1 MKLNSSV
8 IPSNIFILT
17 QLPENQTFRI
27 MSNAIFIGLFTLF
40 IVLTTHLYM
49 MQDKKIFSRI
59 HTIVLLLCAG
69 LVLTEMSI
77 FNARHSYDVENYNIQ
92 RCWLISFIALLEC
105 ICVVYY
111 TRPFKRFPKEKLYN
125 TSLTVSLVLSCLIML
140 VITHDS
146 VIILPEKIGG
156 KWKYVL
162 EKSNIYVQLKMAW
175 FTSVIII
182 IGASFYFYR
191 KAKLERE
198 RNWKLGFLAAF
209 SFIPIL
215 MFFKFL
221 LIPSP
226 TNPANFEMSPFL
238 FILIGVLTWVYSNYK
253 LFELNPHDALD
264 DILSSVSNLV
274 IITDLDF
281 IVKHKNELAKEIL
294 FPQSEALNVDMI
306 EVLENSKGLNLE
318 EFQKE
323 ISQLEYDGK
332 LESYFD
338 LIVEGEEKNY
348 FLVASKVIR
357 KNNHTGY
364 SFVAMDITFMVEKE
378 NQLKNYNDEL
388 ENKNQELERFAY
400 IASHDLKT
408 PLRNV
413 TSFLS
418 LLKRKLR
425 DNQDPDINDYINIA
439 QSNAQSMYNLIEE
452 ILEYSLVK
460 SEEVRLGTVDMNQVL
475 FLIKKNLTSYLEE
488 KNAYIKYGKLPTIEA
503 NQHQMVQLFQNL
515 IENGLKYN
523 HADEPKVTISVFEEN
538 DCIVF
543 KVEDNGIGINPE
555 YHQTI
560 FEIFKRLHNQS
571 EYQGSGVGLAICK
584 KIVSN
589 HNGHI
594 ELISVENVG
603 SIFMVNLKV
612 KVLEVDEV
620 EVLEKTN

>member
-1 MKLNSSV
+1 MN
-8 IPSNIFILT
+8 
-17 QLPENQTFRI
+17 
-27 MSNAIFIGLFTLF
+27 NAIFISLFTLL

-49 MQDKKIFSRI
+49 IHDKKIFSRI
-59 HTIVLLLCAG
+59 HTVVLLLCAG

-77 FNARHSYDVENYNIQ
+77 FNARHLYDVENFNIQ
-92 RCWLISFIALLEC
+92 RSLLISFIALMEC

-111 TRPFKRFPKEKLYN
+111 TRPFKNYPQGNLYN
-125 TSLTVSLVLSCLIML
+125 KILASGLVLSCIAML
-140 VITHDS
+140 YITNGT
-146 VIILPEKIGG
+146 VTVLPEKLDG
-156 KWKYVL
+156 KWMYVL
-162 EKSNIYVQLKMAW
+162 EKDNIYVQLKMVW
-175 FTSVIII
+175 FLIVILIMS
-182 IGASFYFYR
+182 GSFYFYR

-198 RNWKLGFLAAF
+198 RKWKIGLLVTFT
-209 SFIPIL
+209 FIPL
-215 MFFKFL
+215 FMFIKFL
-221 LIPSP
+221 IIPSQATP
-226 TNPANFEMSPFL
+226 SNFEISPFL
-238 FILIGVLTWVYSNYK
+238 VVIIGVLTWVYSNYK

-274 IITDLDF
+274 IITDINF
-281 IVKHKNELAKEIL
+281 IVKHKNELAKDIL
-294 FPQSEALNVDMI
+294 FPTDEEVNTNTDMI
-306 EVLENSKGLNLE
+306 ELLEHSKGLDLY

-323 ISQLEYDGK
+323 IAELKPDGK
-332 LESYFD
+332 LESYFN
-338 LIVEGEEKNY
+338 LMFNGEEKNY
-348 FLVASKVIR
+348 FLVTSKVIR
-357 KNNHTGY
+357 KQNHTGY

-418 LLKRKLR
+418 LLKRKLK
-425 DNQDPDINDYINIA
+425 DNSDPDINDYINIA

-460 SEEVRLGTVDMNQVL
+460 SETVKLGTVDMNQIL
-475 FLIKKNLTSYLEE
+475 FLIEKNLSHYLEE
-488 KNAYIKYGKLPTIEA
+488 KKANIKYGKLPTIEA
-503 NQHQMVQLFQNL
+503 NHHQMVQLFQNL

-523 HADEPKVTISVFEEN
+523 NSSEPKVTISVFEEN
-538 DCIVF
+538 EYLVL
-543 KVEDNGIGINPE
+543 KVEDNGIGINSE
-555 YHQTI
+555 YHKTI

-571 EYQGSGVGLAICK
+571 EYQGSGVGLAICN

-589 HNGHI
+589 HGGYI

-612 KVLEVDEV
+612 KVFEAEEV
-620 EVLEKTN
+620 EVFEEIN

>member
-1 MKLNSSV
+1 MN
-8 IPSNIFILT
+8 
-17 QLPENQTFRI
+17 
-27 MSNAIFIGLFTLF
+27 NAIFIGLFTFL

-49 MQDKKIFSRI
+49 IQDKKISSRI
-59 HTIVLLLCAG
+59 HTVVLLLCAG
-69 LVLTEMSI
+69 LVIAEMSI
-77 FNARHSYDVENYNIQ
+77 FNARHLYDVENLNIQ
-92 RCWLISFIALLEC
+92 RSWLINFIALMEC

-111 TRPFKRFPKEKLYN
+111 TRPLRTYPKENLYN
-125 TSLTVSLVLSCLIML
+125 KIFTCSLVLLCLVML
-140 VITHDS
+140 YLTNDAIT
-146 VIILPEKIGG
+146 ILPEKLDG

-162 EKSNIYVQLKMAW
+162 DKNNFFVQLRMAW
-175 FTSVIII
+175 FLLIILI
-182 IGASFYFYR
+182 MSGSFYFYR
-191 KAKLERE
+191 KTKLERE
-198 RNWKLGFLAAF
+198 RKWKMGLVIALTC
-209 SFIPIL
+209 IPVL
-215 MFFKFL
+215 MFIKFL
-221 LIPSP
+221 IIPSQTTP
-226 TNPANFEMSPFL
+226 SNFEISPFL
-238 FILIGVLTWVYSNYK
+238 VVIIGVLTWVYSNYK

-274 IITDLDF
+274 IITDTNF
-281 IVKHKNELAKEIL
+281 IVKHKNELAKDIL
-294 FPQSEALNVDMI
+294 FPQVEQVNIDMI
-306 EVLENSKGLNLE
+306 ELLEHAKGLDLY

-323 ISQLEYDGK
+323 IAQLEPDGK
-332 LESYFD
+332 LESYFNLVSD
-338 LIVEGEEKNY
+338 EGEKNY
-348 FLVASKVIR
+348 FLVTSKVI
-357 KNNHTGY
+357 KKQNHTGY

-418 LLKRKLR
+418 LLKRKLK
-425 DNQDPDINDYINIA
+425 DNPDSDINDYINIA

-460 SEEVRLGTVDMNQVL
+460 SEEVKLGTVDMNQIL
-475 FLIKKNLTSYLEE
+475 FLIETNLSHYLEE
-488 KNAYIKYGKLPTIEA
+488 KNANIKYGKLPTIEA

-523 HADEPKVTISVFEEN
+523 NSTEPKVTISVFEEN
-538 DCIVF
+538 EYLVF

-555 YHQTI
+555 YHKTI

-571 EYQGSGVGLAICK
+571 EYKGSGVGLAICN

-589 HNGHI
+589 HGGYI

-612 KVLEVDEV
+612 KIFKTEGV
-620 EVLEKTN
+620 EVFEEVG

>member
-1 MKLNSSV
+1 MMN
-8 IPSNIFILT
+8 
-17 QLPENQTFRI
+17 
-27 MSNAIFIGLFTLF
+27 NAIFIGLFTLL

-49 MQDKKIFSRI
+49 VHDKKIFSRI

-77 FNARHSYDVENYNIQ
+77 FNARHLYDVEIFNIQ
-92 RCWLISFIALLEC
+92 RSWLISFVVLLEC

-111 TRPFKRFPKEKLYN
+111 TRPFKKFPTEKLLN
-125 TSLTVSLVLSCLIML
+125 KGFTIGLVLSCLIIL
-140 VITHDS
+140 FLSHDS
-146 VIILPEKIGG
+146 ITILPERVDG

-162 EKSNIYVQLKMAW
+162 DQDSFYVQLKMAW
-175 FTSVIII
+175 FLSVILII
-182 IGASFYFYR
+182 SFCFYFYR
-191 KAKLERE
+191 KTKLEHE
-198 RNWKLGFLAAF
+198 RKWKLGLLVAF
-209 SFIPIL
+209 IFIPIL
-215 MFFKFL
+215 IFFKFL
-221 LIPSP
+221 IIPSNN
-226 TNPANFEMSPFL
+226 NPSNFEISPFIVL
-238 FILIGVLTWVYSNYK
+238 LIGVLSWVYSNYK

-274 IITDLDF
+274 IITDVNF
-281 IVKHKNELAKEIL
+281 IIKHKNDLAKEVL
-294 FPQSEALNVDMI
+294 FPQSQDVNIDMI
-306 EVLENSKGLNLE
+306 EILENSRGLNLE
-318 EFQKE
+318 EFQKK
-323 ISQLEYDGK
+323 ITQLEYDEK

-338 LIVEGEEKNY
+338 LVTNGEEKNY

-357 KNNHTGY
+357 KQNHTGY
-364 SFVAMDITFMVEKE
+364 SFVAMDITFMVDKE
-378 NQLKNYNDEL
+378 NQLKKYNDEL

-418 LLKRKLR
+418 LLKRKLK
-425 DNQDPDINDYINIA
+425 DNTDTDINDYINIA

-460 SEEVRLGTVDMNQVL
+460 SEEVRLGTVDMNQVM
-475 FLIKKNLTSYLEE
+475 FLIEKNLTHYLDE
-488 KNAYIKYGKLPTIEA
+488 KHAFIKCGKLPIIEA
-503 NQHQMVQLFQNL
+503 NEHQMVQLFQNL

-523 HADEPKVTISVFEEN
+523 HSDEPKVTISVFEEN
-538 DCIVF
+538 EYLVF

-555 YHQTI
+555 YHKTI

-571 EYQGSGVGLAICK
+571 EYQGSGVGLAICN

-589 HNGHI
+589 HGGYI

-603 SIFMVNLKV
+603 SIFMVHLKV
-612 KVLEVDEV
+612 KVLEMENV
-620 EVLEKTN
+620 VLLEEIG

>member
-1 MKLNSSV
+1 MN
-8 IPSNIFILT
+8 
-17 QLPENQTFRI
+17 
-27 MSNAIFIGLFTLF
+27 NAIFIGLFTLL

-49 MQDKKIFSRI
+49 VQDKKIFSRI

-69 LVLTEMSI
+69 LVVTEMSI
-77 FNARHSYDVENYNIQ
+77 FNARHLYDVEVFYIQ
-92 RCWLISFIALLEC
+92 RSWLISFIALMEC

-111 TRPFKRFPKEKLYN
+111 TRPFKKYPQENLYYKIF
-125 TSLTVSLVLSCLIML
+125 TSGLVLLCLVML
-140 VITHDS
+140 YITNDA
-146 VIILPEKIGG
+146 ITILPERLDG
-156 KWKYVL
+156 KWKYIL
-162 EKSNIYVQLKMAW
+162 EKDNIYVQLRMGW
-175 FTSVIII
+175 FLLMILIMS
-182 IGASFYFYR
+182 GSFYFYR
-191 KAKLERE
+191 KTKLEQE
-198 RNWKLGFLAAF
+198 RKWKMGLVIALTC
-209 SFIPIL
+209 IPVL
-215 MFFKFL
+215 MFIKFL
-221 LIPSP
+221 IIPSQATP
-226 TNPANFEMSPFL
+226 SNFEISPFL
-238 FILIGVLTWVYSNYK
+238 VVIIGVLTWVYSNYK

-274 IITDLDF
+274 IITDINF
-281 IVKHKNELAKEIL
+281 IVKHKNELAKDVL
-294 FPQSEALNVDMI
+294 FPQDEAVNADMI
-306 EVLENSKGLNLE
+306 ELLEHSKGLDLY

-323 ISQLEYDGK
+323 IAQLEPDGK
-332 LESYFD
+332 LESYFN
-338 LIVEGEEKNY
+338 LESKGEEKNY
-348 FLVASKVIR
+348 FLVTSKVI
-357 KNNHTGY
+357 KKQNHTGY
-364 SFVAMDITFMVEKE
+364 SFVAMDISFMVEKE

-418 LLKRKLR
+418 LLKRKLK
-425 DNQDPDINDYINIA
+425 DNPDSDINDYINIA

-460 SEEVRLGTVDMNQVL
+460 SAEVKLGTVDMNQVL
-475 FLIKKNLTSYLEE
+475 FLIEKNLTHYLEE
-488 KNAYIKYGKLPTIEA
+488 KKANIKYGKLPTIEA

-523 HADEPKVTISVFEEN
+523 NSKDPKVTISVFEEN
-538 DCIVF
+538 GYLVF

-555 YHQTI
+555 YHKTI

-571 EYQGSGVGLAICK
+571 EYEGSGVGLAICN

-589 HNGHI
+589 HGGYV

-612 KVLEVDEV
+612 NVFETAEVFERV
-620 EVLEKTN
+620 N

>member
-1 MKLNSSV
+1 MN
-8 IPSNIFILT
+8 
-17 QLPENQTFRI
+17 
-27 MSNAIFIGLFTLF
+27 NAIFIGLFTLL

-49 MQDKKIFSRI
+49 VQDKKIFSRI
-59 HTIVLLLCAG
+59 HTVVLLLCAG
-69 LVLTEMSI
+69 LVITEMSI
-77 FNARHSYDVENYNIQ
+77 FNARHLYDVENYNIQ
-92 RCWLISFIALLEC
+92 RSWLISFIALMEC

-111 TRPFKRFPKEKLYN
+111 TRPFKKNPREVLYN
-125 TSLTVSLVLSCLIML
+125 KILASGLVLSCIVML
-140 VITHDS
+140 YVTNGA
-146 VIILPEKIGG
+146 VEILPEKVDG
-156 KWKYVL
+156 KWKYIL
-162 EKSNIYVQLKMAW
+162 EKDSIYVHLKMAW
-175 FTSVIII
+175 FLLVILIM
-182 IGASFYFYR
+182 GGCFYFYR
-191 KAKLERE
+191 KAKIERE
-198 RNWKLGFLAAF
+198 RKWKRG
-209 SFIPIL
+209 
-215 MFFKFL
+215 L
-221 LIPSP
+221 LIAFTLIPTFMFVNFLIIPSQTTP
-226 TNPANFEMSPFL
+226 SSFEISPFL
-238 FILIGVLTWVYSNYK
+238 VLIIGVLTWVYSNYK

-274 IITDLDF
+274 IITDVNF
-281 IVKHKNELAKEIL
+281 IVKHKNELAKDIL
-294 FPQSEALNVDMI
+294 FPQNEEVNADMI
-306 EVLENSKGLNLE
+306 ELLEHSKGLDLY

-323 ISQLEYDGK
+323 IAQLEPDGK
-332 LESYFD
+332 LESYFN
-338 LIVEGEEKNY
+338 LTSNGEEKNY
-348 FLVASKVIR
+348 FLVTSKVI
-357 KNNHTGY
+357 KKQNHTGY

-418 LLKRKLR
+418 LLKRKLK
-425 DNQDPDINDYINIA
+425 DNPDSDINDYINIA

-460 SEEVRLGTVDMNQVL
+460 SEEVKLGTVDMNQIL
-475 FLIKKNLTSYLEE
+475 FLIEKNLSHYLEE
-488 KNAYIKYGKLPTIEA
+488 KNAHIKYGKLPTIEA

-523 HADEPKVTISVFEEN
+523 NSTEPKVTISVFEEN
-538 DCIVF
+538 EYLVF

-555 YHQTI
+555 YHKTI

-571 EYQGSGVGLAICK
+571 EYQGSGVGLAICN

-589 HNGHI
+589 HGGYI

-612 KVLEVDEV
+612 KVFEAAEV
-620 EVLEKTN
+620 EILEEIN